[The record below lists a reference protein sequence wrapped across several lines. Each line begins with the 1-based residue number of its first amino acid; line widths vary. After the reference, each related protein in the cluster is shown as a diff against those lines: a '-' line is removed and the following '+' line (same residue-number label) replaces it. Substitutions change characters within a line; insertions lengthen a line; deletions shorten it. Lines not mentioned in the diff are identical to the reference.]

1 MIHIA
6 CNIDDNYTQ
15 HCGVMINSLY
25 ENNKEERI
33 TVHVIVDK
41 LSDNSKLSLTKI
53 TQKYNQS
60 IYFHEVKGFALL
72 QLPNLKDYN
81 LSAAA
86 YLRLFIPE
94 ILTELNKI
102 IYLDCDLIIRKKI
115 TALWNTA
122 ISLYAIAGVED
133 APYFPDKFERLNIPS
148 QFGYFN
154 SGVLLMNLKKL
165 REEKFTSKAIEYIR
179 DNFNKIV
186 HHDQDV
192 LNALLFDKK
201 IFIPLTQNMMDVFSQ
216 EKPFI
221 QQKYLS
227 ELNNCKNDS
236 VIAHFAGKLKPW
248 MCWIKSPFYKE
259 YYKYLK
265 LTEWKKF
272 SPSLKTQMQARPF
285 PRNILNILG
294 VYYIYFMCSH
304 LLRK

>member
-72 QLPNLKDYN
+72 QLPNLKDYY

-122 ISLYAIAGVED
+122 ISLYAMTTTETNGCSLCNCR
-133 APYFPDKFERLNIPS
+133 RLS
-148 QFGYFN
+148 
-154 SGVLLMNLKKL
+154 
-165 REEKFTSKAIEYIR
+165 RT
-179 DNFNKIV
+179 
-186 HHDQDV
+186 
-192 LNALLFDKK
+192 
-201 IFIPLTQNMMDVFSQ
+201 
-216 EKPFI
+216 
-221 QQKYLS
+221 
-227 ELNNCKNDS
+227 
-236 VIAHFAGKLKPW
+236 
-248 MCWIKSPFYKE
+248 
-259 YYKYLK
+259 
-265 LTEWKKF
+265 
-272 SPSLKTQMQARPF
+272 
-285 PRNILNILG
+285 
-294 VYYIYFMCSH
+294 
-304 LLRK
+304 